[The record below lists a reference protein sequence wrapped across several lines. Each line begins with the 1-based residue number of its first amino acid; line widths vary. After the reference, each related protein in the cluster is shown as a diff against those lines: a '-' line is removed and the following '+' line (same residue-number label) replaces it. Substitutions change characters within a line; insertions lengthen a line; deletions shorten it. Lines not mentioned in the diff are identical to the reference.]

1 MSSEDAQAL
10 VPNYLLFIWRYANV
24 NFLERLYEP
33 SNLMFAKVVESILWT
48 S

>member
-1 MSSEDAQAL
+1 MSSEDAQAIL

-33 SNLMFAKVVESILWT
+33 SNLMFAKVVESIL
-48 S
+48 